1 MHLTQR
7 FFDQADRY
15 GDRTCFAHRDADG
28 WHEHSWTE
36 VCRQVRNVMSGL
48 RNAGIKPGDRVLLL
62 AENRPE
68 WAVFD
73 LAIMGV
79 GAYVVP
85 AYTTHTKADLTHIF
99 DLVTPVA
106 AIASTTQL
114 SSRIVESSSDYAGL
128 KHLWV
133 DESPDSS
140 PNSSFELHPWDELL
154 GCETSDDKLCD
165 WELDDT
171 CALIFTSGTSG
182 LPKAAMLTHRSIGAN
197 VDDALKIL
205 TEHNFG
211 DQDRFLSFLPLAHAY
226 EHTAGLHM
234 PISMGSEIW
243 FCESTDKLQ
252 QYLPEVQPTVATA
265 VPRLYDLLYGRINAQ
280 LKSAPKSKQWLFNQT
295 LKLGKKRISGQK
307 LSVGEALLDRLLDK
321 LVRTKVKQRFGGKI
335 RYFISGGAALN
346 PEVGEF
352 FTSLGVGIIQG
363 YGQTEASPLIS
374 VNKPSWIKIDS
385 CGQPFDRTEL
395 QIAQDGELLVRGPSL
410 MKGYWDDQKATD
422 GTIKDGWLYTGD
434 LATIDE
440 DGFVRIV
447 GRKKDLIVT
456 SGGDNIAPSKLE
468 AMLSSQAHI
477 EQAVV
482 FGDSKPWLG
491 AVVIPTAEVAE
502 YDEKEMLKA
511 LQESVDEINSQVSVG
526 ERIRKFV
533 VQKEI
538 CSTDNGMLTPTQK
551 VKRGVILERNSDRI
565 EALY

>member
-7 FFDQADRY
+7 FFNQEAKY
-15 GDRTCFAHRDADG
+15 QGKTCFASRGQAG
-28 WHEHSWTE
+28 WTTLSWNE
-36 VCRQVRNVMSGL
+36 VGSRVRAVMSGL
-48 RNAGIKPGDRVLLL
+48 RSRGIQPGDRVLLL

-68 WAVFD
+68 WAIFD
-73 LAIMGV
+73 LAIMGI

-106 AIASTTQL
+106 AIASSTQL
-114 SSRIVESSSDYAGL
+114 ASRVVEASSGYPGL
-128 KHLWV
+128 KYLWTEEPI
-133 DESPDSS
+133 DTPGD
-140 PNSSFELHPWDELL
+140 PGYAAQPWTELL
-154 GCETSDDKLCD
+154 DCAASDHELCEWDH
-165 WELDDT
+165 DDT

-197 VDDALKIL
+197 VDDALTIL

-252 QYLPEVQPTVATA
+252 QYLPEVKPSVATA

-280 LKSAPKSKQWLFNQT
+280 LKSAPKSKQWLFNKT
-295 LKLGKKRISGQK
+295 LTLGKKRVNGQK
-307 LSVGEALLDRLLDK
+307 LSAIETLLDKLLDK
-321 LVRTKVKQRFGGKI
+321 LVRDKVRERFGGKI

-385 CGQPFDRTEL
+385 CGQPFDRTEIRL
-395 QIAQDGELLVRGPSL
+395 ADDGELLVRGPSL
-410 MKGYWDDQKATD
+410 MKGYWEDQKATD
-422 GTIKDGWLYTGD
+422 GTIRDGWLYTGD
-434 LATIDE
+434 LATIDD

-468 AMLSSQAHI
+468 AMLSSQPEI

-482 FGDSKPWLG
+482 FGDSRPWLG
-491 AVVIPTAEVAE
+491 AVLVPSPEIVASE
-502 YDEKEMLKA
+502 LDKLRDD
-511 LQESVDEINSQVSVG
+511 LQSAVDRVNTQLSVG
-526 ERIRKFV
+526 ERIRKFII
-533 VQKEI
+533 QEDI
-538 CSTDNGMLTPTQK
+538 CSTENGLLTPTQK
-551 VKRGVILERNSDRI
+551 IKRAVVLNRNSERI
-565 EALY
+565 SELY